1 MALKE
6 GVALGI
12 LTFKKGGV
20 KPLHNQHEGK
30 PLASGK
36 MIQELEA
43 PKLVAIPMA
52 QNIGMPAHPCVK
64 VGDTVCVGQPIGRI
78 CRRACAC
85 QRIRQGEG
93 NSGEASR
100 NRRPHDACRDRK

>member
-20 KPLHNQHEGK
+20 KPLHKQHEGK

-43 PKLVAIPMA
+43 PKLVAIRFA
-52 QNIGMPAHPCVK
+52 
-64 VGDTVCVGQPIGRI
+64 
-78 CRRACAC
+78 
-85 QRIRQGEG
+85 
-93 NSGEASR
+93 
-100 NRRPHDACRDRK
+100 

>member
-20 KPLHNQHEGK
+20 KPLHKQHEGK

-52 QNIGMPAHPCVK
+52 QNIG
-64 VGDTVCVGQPIGRI
+64 I

-93 NSGEASR
+93 NSGEAPR